1 MWEFYLLTLAIF
13 GCLNGILVL
22 GFNLQ
27 FGHAGIINLAY
38 IVLVAVGAYAT
49 AIAGVQPPAKTDTV
63 THFIGGFGWAF
74 PWDVLFGVG
83 VTVVFAVLLG
93 GVALRRLRHDYLA
106 LTLVAIGQGL
116 LVLTTNDGSLFN
128 GTAGVNGVPGPWA
141 DQLDPSL
148 FQWVFLGV
156 ALVAL
161 IVVYFVIAK
170 LTSSPLGR
178 VLKAIREDEDA
189 AASLGKHAWRFKMI
203 AFLIGAAAAGL
214 GGGLFAIY
222 VGGWNVQ
229 GWQPG
234 ETLTLL
240 AAVIIGGRGRNLG
253 ALVGSVI
260 LLEGIV
266 QITSFLQIGNP
277 EILPNLQAV
286 AIGLLLL
293 AFLWWRPEGILPE
306 QKEKFARPAV
316 PASIPQSKEVSL
328 SAPTR

>member
-1 MWEFYLLTLAIF
+1 VWEFYLLTLAIF

-38 IVLVAVGAYAT
+38 IVLVAVGAYTT
-49 AIAGVQPPAKTDTV
+49 AIAGVHPPAATDTV

-74 PWDVLFGVG
+74 PWDLFFGVAC
-83 VTVVFAVLLG
+83 TVVFAVLMG

-116 LVLTTNDGSLFN
+116 LVLTTNDVRLFN
-128 GTAGVNGVPGPWA
+128 GTAGVNGVPAPWA
-141 DQLDPSL
+141 DQLDPAL

-156 ALVAL
+156 AFVAL
-161 IVVYFVIAK
+161 AVVYFVIAK

-178 VLKAIREDEDA
+178 ALKAIREDEDA
-189 AASLGKHAWRFKMI
+189 AASLGKHAWRLKMI
-203 AFLIGAAAAGL
+203 AFLVGAAAAGL
-214 GGGLFAIY
+214 GGGLFATY

-240 AAVIIGGRGRNLG
+240 AAVIIGGRGRHLG

-266 QITSFLQIGNP
+266 QVSSFLSIGNP
-277 EILPNLQAV
+277 EILPNLQAIS
-286 AIGLLLL
+286 IGLLLL
-293 AFLWWRPEGILPE
+293 VFLWFRPEGILPE
-306 QKEKFARPAV
+306 QKEKFPRAASV
-316 PASIPQSKEVSL
+316 PASQPREVPVGS
-328 SAPTR
+328 TTT